1 MGILYLGL
9 YLGRRRLWAEFGRGL
24 RVPRLGPLFSTIG
37 ATYGIPEGSW
47 APVIRINSV
56 LNEVTDTDSGVTPAR
71 EVSPETDFCCFDV
84 VRVTTAPDSPAR
96 AVRPERW
103 R

>member
-1 MGILYLGL
+1 M
-9 YLGRRRLWAEFGRGL
+9 
-24 RVPRLGPLFSTIG
+24 
-37 ATYGIPEGSW
+37 PEGSC
-47 APVIRINSV
+47 APVIRIRSV
-56 LNEVTDTDSGVTPAR
+56 LSEVTETDFGVTPAR